1 MKNMKRIA
9 PQLLFSEQFKQFI
22 NATASA
28 RRLTASGRRISK
40 GTITNYIY
48 VQNLINE
55 FEVKNNIR
63 LRIQLLHRASMR
75 TQQREKNYWKR
86 FYIQFSLF
94 LYSDKGYCDNYVMN
108 TFKVIKAFFNYL
120 RNEKGFVT
128 GNYHRSFRVPLQ
140 QAAPVVLL
148 PEQLNFLITNKEFEK
163 SLNPF
168 LKRARDIFVFGCT
181 VGLRFSDLMNLK
193 KKNII
198 NEQGE
203 VFLVLFT
210 RKTGTEIKIP
220 MPDYLMEIVRRY
232 KRKAGRYILPRLS
245 SSNLNLQIKKLIK
258 AAGWNH
264 PLPKTIS
271 HRGKMIELKK
281 ETGNTWR
288 FYHHIT
294 AHTMRRTAIT
304 TLLILGVPE
313 MIVRKISGHAPGS
326 KEFYKYVGLAQE
338 YLNREVRNAFK
349 KLGESPWVLPVG
361 NAE

>member
-1 MKNMKRIA
+1 MKRNTA
-9 PQLLFSEQFKQFI
+9 QLLFSEQFSQFI
-22 NATASA
+22 KSS
-28 RRLTASGRRISK
+28 ASGRRLSASGKRISK
-40 GTITNYIY
+40 GTILNYRY
-48 VQNLINE
+48 AEKLIDQ
-55 FEVKNNIR
+55 FEKKNNIS

-75 TQQREKNYWKR
+75 ILQRERNYWHR
-86 FYIQFSLF
+86 FYVEFSRF
-94 LYSDKGYCDNYVMN
+94 LYQDKGYYDNYVMN
-108 TFKVIKAFFNYL
+108 TFKVIKTFFNYL
-120 RNEKGFVT
+120 QKQKGYMV
-128 GNYHRSFRVPLQ
+128 GNYHRTFRIPVQ
-140 QAAPVVLL
+140 QPSPVVLL
-148 PEQLNFLITNKEFEK
+148 PEQLNFLITCREFDK
-163 SLNPF
+163 NLNPH
-168 LKRARDIFVFGCT
+168 LKRAKDIFVFGCT

-198 NEQGE
+198 DECGE
-203 VFLVLFT
+203 PFLVLFSH
-210 RKTGTEIKIP
+210 KTGTEIKIP

-245 SSNLNLQIKKLIK
+245 SSNLNLQIKNLIK
-258 AAGWNH
+258 AAGWDH
-264 PLPKTIS
+264 PLLKTIS

-281 ETGNTWR
+281 ETGNSWR

-326 KEFYKYVGLAQE
+326 REFYKYVGLAQE

-349 KLGESPWVLPVG
+349 KLGESPWVLPVE